1 MATIYG
7 QPVHRSPALR
17 DLVGKP
23 EDLVRGHDT
32 SEQNWM
38 AKGGHEP
45 EEDGHDPVH
54 KVLVIQWI
62 DNKVVGRTST
72 LNISGLEEVQ
82 QRKGADIITLFVEKA
97 LHAYQRF
104 MDAVDRG
111 DQYREMGGGFANK
124 AHFKKWYK
132 KA

>member
-1 MATIYG
+1 M
-7 QPVHRSPALR
+7 
-17 DLVGKP
+17 
-23 EDLVRGHDT
+23 
-32 SEQNWM
+32 
-38 AKGGHEP
+38 
-45 EEDGHDPVH
+45 
-54 KVLVIQWI
+54 LVIQWV
-62 DNKVVGRTST
+62 DNKVVGCTST

-82 QRKGADIITLFVEKA
+82 RRKGADKITLFVEKA
-97 LHAYQRF
+97 LRAYQRF